1 MAPPPAAARVYRA
14 APPVFPGKEPVVPV
28 VPEVNEPVQEK
39 PGLPQPSSME
49 RKLAGQ
55 QGQAEGAQVRE
66 VPLGF
71 SEQAAHGQQPSAP
84 QSHNALQ
91 QPGVP
96 QSPSAPQNHSADD
109 TPTPP
114 RGIPQV
120 RGWFDQHPDNP
131 NTPPQSATPPNGDDP
146 DGGEFGPTGDPTE
159 IPFRWR
165 K

>member
-28 VPEVNEPVQEK
+28 VPEVNQPEQEK

-55 QGQAEGAQVRE
+55 RGQAEGAQVKD

-71 SEQAAHGQQPSAP
+71 SEQTAHGHQPNAP
-84 QSHNALQ
+84 RSH
-91 QPGVP
+91 P
-96 QSPSAPQNHSADD
+96 ADD

-131 NTPPQSATPPNGDDP
+131 SSAPQNATPPTGDDP